1 MAKLLGR
8 ESQDSRGYYNTTKKY
23 ISTDVFYLWYVKQ
36 CIYLG
41 GANPLW
47 GLQRNRQLLTVNVA
61 DIWRERYITLSREVL
76 SAKIRDT
83 LVVTMNGKKHSK

>member
-1 MAKLLGR
+1 MDITIQK
-8 ESQDSRGYYNTTKKY
+8 NTSAQMY
-23 ISTDVFYLWYVKQ
+23 FLWYVKQ
-36 CIYLG
+36 CINLG
-41 GANPLW
+41 DARRAS
-47 GLQRNRQLLTVNVA
+47 QSSTICVNVA